1 MSKLSP
7 GINDTVSFYFTF
19 SPRND
24 IYMCAKNYFYLYLTH
39 SEMIVFLWLFRLMSH
54 FSGELFFDPQG
65 KLANFQIF
73 GDFLDIFF

>member
-1 MSKLSP
+1 
-7 GINDTVSFYFTF
+7 
-19 SPRND
+19 
-24 IYMCAKNYFYLYLTH
+24 
-39 SEMIVFLWLFRLMSH
+39 MIVFLWLFRLMSH